1 MADEPAIA
9 KSLDLSGLLCPL
21 PVVKVSKA
29 IKDIEIGEAIEATAT
44 DPGVLMDIPAWC
56 KGSGNEMVTMD
67 KEGSAFRFVIRRVN

>member
-1 MADEPAIA
+1 MTDEPTIA

-21 PVVKVSKA
+21 RVVKVSKA

-44 DPGVLMDIPAWC
+44 DPGVLLDIPAWC

>member
-9 KSLDLSGLLCPL
+9 KSLDLSGLLCPM
-21 PVVKVSKA
+21 PVVKISKA

-56 KGSGNEMVTMD
+56 KGSGNEMLTMD